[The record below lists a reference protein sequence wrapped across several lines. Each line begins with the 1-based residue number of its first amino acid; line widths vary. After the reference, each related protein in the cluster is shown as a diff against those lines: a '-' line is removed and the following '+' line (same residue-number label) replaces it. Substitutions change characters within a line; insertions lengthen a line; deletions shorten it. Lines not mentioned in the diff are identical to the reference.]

1 MSGFSN
7 TCCTRLR
14 AGLGCAA
21 IATGLLC
28 SASFGAEPAPQ
39 PLASGGTISL
49 TVDEAMGL
57 FLKQNLDL
65 LIAQYGIDSA
75 KGLEVTARLF
85 PNPNLSMDVTGSM
98 TQSFGQVGA
107 LALRIDQLFELAG
120 KRGYRQES
128 ARYGV
133 QSAEASFADAVRT
146 LGFAVKDAF
155 YHVVQAKQKLE
166 LAKQNSANF
175 AEVVKINDIRFKKGA
190 IPEVDVIKLRVQL
203 VDFQNQ
209 VITATQDYLTA
220 QNTLRGLLGLKPTV
234 ALNVAGDL
242 EYKSR
247 TLSVETLKADAL
259 LSRPDVQAK
268 TRNVSQKDANLK
280 LARAFRVPDVTI
292 GADTAMQGPQGPNS
306 PHQYGLG
313 LSVPLPLFNRNQGG
327 ILQAEAD
334 LKAAQTDLGK
344 TRLLVEIDVENAYR
358 DFTQTQMLVQ
368 AYRGGAVND
377 ATEVKDIATKAYQR
391 GGTTILD
398 LLDAFRT
405 FNTTMQGY
413 IDALYTYQRSL
424 LEIDA
429 AVGREVTR

>member
-1 MSGFSN
+1 MIGFSN
-7 TCCTRLR
+7 IHGSCLR
-14 AGLGCAA
+14 AGFGCAA
-21 IATGLLC
+21 LATMLLC
-28 SASFGAEPAPQ
+28 GAAFGAEPAPQ
-39 PLASGGTISL
+39 LPPVAATLSL
-49 TVDEAMGL
+49 TVDEAMAL

-65 LIAQYGIDSA
+65 LLAQYGIDSA
-75 KGLEVTARLF
+75 KGLEVTTKLF
-85 PNPNLSMDVTGSM
+85 PNPNLSVDVTGSM
-98 TQSFGQVGA
+98 TESFHDVGV
-107 LALRIDQLFELAG
+107 LAFRVDQLFELAG

-128 ARYGV
+128 ARFGV
-133 QSAEASFADAVRT
+133 QSAEAAFVDAVRT

-155 YHVVQAKQKLE
+155 YHVLQARQKLE

-190 IPEVDVIKLRVQL
+190 IPEVDLIKLRVQL

-209 VITATQDYLTA
+209 VITATQDYLAA
-220 QNTLRGLLGLKPTV
+220 QNTLKGLLRVRPIVELVLKGELDYTARLL
-234 ALNVAGDL
+234 AL
-242 EYKSR
+242 
-247 TLSVETLKADAL
+247 ETLRADAL
-259 LSRPDVQAK
+259 TARPDVLLK
-268 TRNVSQKDANLK
+268 TRTVSQKTADLK

-292 GADTAMQGPQGPNS
+292 GADALAQGPLGPNT
-306 PHQYGLG
+306 PHGYGFG

-334 LKAAQTDLGK
+334 LRSAQTDLEK
-344 TRLLVEIDVENAYR
+344 TRLQVEIDVENAYR

-368 AYRGGAVND
+368 AYRGGVVND

-405 FNTTMQGY
+405 FNATMQGY
-413 IDALYTYQRSL
+413 IDALYAYQRSL